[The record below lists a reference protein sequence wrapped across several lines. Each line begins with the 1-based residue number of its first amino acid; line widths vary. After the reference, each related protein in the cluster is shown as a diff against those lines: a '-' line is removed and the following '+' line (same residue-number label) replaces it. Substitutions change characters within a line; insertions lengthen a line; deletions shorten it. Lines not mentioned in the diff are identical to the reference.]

1 MKTRRSKIGTA
12 VVIALLAAQPGVAW
26 AVSDVSGSYLSYK
39 TDLKKR
45 DTGTYAGPTG
55 GQIRLCADQQG
66 TVTGQGGSIAYIKR
80 DVSALRDATNS
91 SMVVE
96 GGNAAKCTSYTSSSS
111 NARYYTRVQPSWD
124 GGGNYT
130 GWAKAQKP

>member
-55 GQIRLCADQQG
+55 EPAPYYMERASQNHD
-66 TVTGQGGSIAYIKR
+66 GG
-80 DVSALRDATNS
+80 VS
-91 SMVVE
+91 
-96 GGNAAKCTSYTSSSS
+96 G
-111 NARYYTRVQPSWD
+111 
-124 GGGNYT
+124 GGGN
-130 GWAKAQKP
+130 